1 MGGFFRVL
9 RFPLPIKI
17 DLRDITKLLLKV
29 TLNTITKHG
38 VRPDDLTGNTKPR
51 VIAGRKEENKYI
63 VKSGAPGGF
72 KNRE

>member
-1 MGGFFRVL
+1 
-9 RFPLPIKI
+9 
-17 DLRDITKLLLKV
+17 V

-63 VKSGAPGGF
+63 FKSGA
-72 KNRE
+72 REGLKTESKTR